1 MQWSS
6 IHDHNNRSD
15 EAKGEELVKEF
26 KPRLFSL
33 NRSEANAMH
42 LAEKKSGSDFVMSD
56 VGKKVSGIDAIE
68 KKNEQDVM
76 DRRVDEKM
84 NELKTQAYDEAYQ
97 IGLKDGFKSAVDQ
110 KIKDINQT
118 MDDFQILV
126 NSIHSIK
133 TDLVHQNEAHIV
145 TTIFR
150 IAEKIAYGH
159 IAENPDLVLPVIK
172 ESIEIAQADDEVT
185 VLVSPEQID
194 FIDNLKKLSNR
205 DFDFLKNVRLEPSQN
220 VMSGGC
226 IVETN
231 YGIIDAQVP
240 TRVDKI
246 WTELSQALPKIKK
259 IAG

>member
-159 IAENPDLVLPVIK
+159 IAENPGLVLPVIK

-231 YGIIDAQVP
+231 YGIIDAQVQ

>member
-15 EAKGEELVKEF
+15 DTKGEELVKEF

-33 NRSEANAMH
+33 NKSEANAMH

-68 KKNEQDVM
+68 KKNEQDIV

-110 KIKDINQT
+110 RLKDINQAI
-118 MDDFQILV
+118 DDFQILV
-126 NSIHSIK
+126 NSIHTIK
-133 TDLVHQNEAHIV
+133 TDLIHQNEAHIV
-145 TTIFR
+145 STIFR

-220 VMSGGC
+220 ILSGGC

-231 YGIIDAQVP
+231 YGIIDAQVQ

>member
-15 EAKGEELVKEF
+15 DTKTEELVKEF

-33 NRSEANAMH
+33 NKSEANAMH

-56 VGKKVSGIDAIE
+56 VGKKVSGIEAIE
-68 KKNEQDVM
+68 KKNEQDVV

-97 IGLKDGFKSAVDQ
+97 IGLKDGFKSAVEQ
-110 KIKDINQT
+110 RLKDINQT
-118 MDDFQILV
+118 IDDFQILV

-145 TTIFR
+145 ATIFR

-194 FIDNLKKLSNR
+194 LIDNLRKLSNR
-205 DFDFLKNVRLEPSQN
+205 DFDFLKNVRLEASQN

-231 YGIIDAQVP
+231 YGIIDAQVQ
-240 TRVDKI
+240 TRVEKI